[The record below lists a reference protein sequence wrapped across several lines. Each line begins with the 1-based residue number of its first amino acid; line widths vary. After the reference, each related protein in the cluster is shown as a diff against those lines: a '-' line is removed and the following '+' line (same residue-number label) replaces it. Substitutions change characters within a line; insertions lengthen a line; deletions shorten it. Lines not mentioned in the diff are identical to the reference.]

1 MSFETQISL
10 PTRDLQQLTT
20 LLRKAGWAIL
30 DSGDRTTPED
40 GVGAEATVHVA
51 FFGEPTVEVAEQCGV
66 TA

>member
-30 DSGDRTTPED
+30 DSGDRTTTED
-40 GVGAEATVHVA
+40 GVGAEATVHLA
-51 FFGEPTVEVAEQCGV
+51 FFGEPSVGMVEECGV